1 MKLIK
6 GITLAVFTSLAF
18 WACKNDAETQTTEA
32 PAEKTIAADAK
43 METASLG
50 IDGMTCEMGCA
61 ATIESKLSALDG
73 VKDAHVDFEGKTA
86 TVSFDA
92 NQQTLASLT
101 ETIEKTGGGDTYKV
115 TESKIVTQ

>member
-1 MKLIK
+1 MKFIK
-6 GITLAVFTSLAF
+6 GIALVLFSGLTLI
-18 WACKNDAETQTTEA
+18 ACKNDAKTEQAEVQT
-32 PAEKTIAADAK
+32 EKTIAADAK

-61 ATIESKLSALDG
+61 GAIESKLSALDG
-73 VKDAHVDFEGKTA
+73 VKEAHVDFEGKTA

-92 NQQTLASLT
+92 NQQSLATLT
-101 ETIEKTGGGDTYKV
+101 ETIEKTGGGDSYKV

>member
-1 MKLIK
+1 MKFIK
-6 GITLAVFTSLAF
+6 GIALVLLSGLTLM
-18 WACKNDAETQTTEA
+18 ACKNDAKTEQTEVQT
-32 PAEKTIAADAK
+32 EKTIAADAK

-61 ATIESKLSALDG
+61 GAIESKLSALDG
-73 VKDAHVDFEGKTA
+73 VKEAHVDFEGKTA

-92 NQQTLASLT
+92 NQQSLATLT

>member
-1 MKLIK
+1 MKFIK
-6 GITLAVFTSLAF
+6 GIALLFITSLTIL
-18 WACKNDAETQTTEA
+18 ACKND
-32 PAEKTIAADAK
+32 EKTEKTEIAQEKTMAADAK
-43 METASLG
+43 METASLD

-92 NQQTLASLT
+92 NKQNLASLT